1 MATFDFDKAE
11 PYMHI
16 LRSDRYGKSAEERKA
31 EVTSRYLGKLSAL
44 EKRKN
49 WQFKWVM
56 AGYFIGPIIYLIG
69 GALGDKSSVTSIMM
83 VAAFFM
89 NMAAYHSGKHQFF
102 AVAEGAAYGDA
113 LDAWEKVGKP
123 LGYQ

>member
-16 LRSDRYGKSAEERKA
+16 LRSDSYGKSAGERMA
-31 EVTSRYLGKLSAL
+31 EATSRYLSKLRAL
-44 EKRKN
+44 EKRKD
-49 WQFKWVM
+49 WQFKWVI
-56 AGYFIGPIIYLIG
+56 AGYFVGPIIYLIG
-69 GALGDKSSVTSIMM
+69 GALGDKSSVTSIIML
-83 VAAFFM
+83 AAFFM
-89 NMAAYHSGKHQFF
+89 NMAAYHSVKHQFF